1 MYCLVD
7 CNNFFVSCERVF
19 RPDLEGKPVV
29 VLSNNDGCI
38 VSRSNE
44 AKEMGIPMGL
54 PFFRLKEYEKKGKEP
69 VVAFS
74 SNYTLYGDLSSR
86 VMSIVRESVGE
97 VVPYSIDEMYYI
109 SDRPDHDLLDEA
121 IELRRKILQ
130 WVGIPVSIGIA
141 PTKTLAK
148 VACYFAKNYP
158 AYRGACAIDTE
169 EKRIKALA
177 KTPVGKIWG
186 FGRRSAPKLAKLGF
200 KTADQLVKLSD
211 EAVRHLFSLPGLRT
225 VRELKGIDCIATD
238 DEVEA
243 RQSICTSR
251 SFANVLVELED
262 LKTMTA
268 NFAAACAEKLRKQH
282 SVASMVTVFVLTNR
296 FKEDAE
302 QYNNSVNVVL
312 PVAVS
317 STQEIVNAAIVALC
331 NVYKPG
337 IQYKKC
343 GVILSCISPEDALQ
357 LTLFDYD
364 MERREKMD
372 KLAGV
377 LDAINADNGR
387 DSIHLGSQM
396 ALHREEIE
404 KEKENKELFQS
415 NLRREHMSP
424 RATTHWDEIIE
435 LH

>member
-74 SNYTLYGDLSSR
+74 SNYTLYGDMSSR
-86 VMSIVRESVGE
+86 IMSIVRERVGE
-97 VVPYSIDEMYYI
+97 VIPYSIDEMYYI
-109 SDRPDHDLLDEA
+109 SNRTREEMLEEA
-121 IELRRKILQ
+121 RELRKKILQ

-148 VACYFAKNYP
+148 VACYFSKNYP
-158 AYRGACAIDTE
+158 AYKGACAIDTA
-169 EKRIKALA
+169 EKRIKALEIM
-177 KTPVGKIWG
+177 PVGKVWG
-186 FGRRSAPKLAKLGF
+186 FGRKSAPKLAKLGLR
-200 KTADQLVKLSD
+200 TADQLVKLSD

-225 VRELKGIDCIATD
+225 VRELRGIDCIETD
-238 DEVEA
+238 DNIEGK
-243 RQSICTSR
+243 QSICTSR
-251 SFANVLVELED
+251 SFANMLTDVED

-282 SVASMVTVFVLTNR
+282 SVASVVTVFVLTNR
-296 FKEDAE
+296 FRDDNE
-302 QYNNSVNVVL
+302 QYNNSINVVL

-317 STQEIVNAAIVALC
+317 STQEIVKAALVALS
-331 NVYKPG
+331 NVYRKG

-343 GVILSCISPEDALQ
+343 GVILSCITPENTLQ
-357 LTLFDYD
+357 LSLFDYD
-364 MERREKMD
+364 MEKREKMD

-377 LDAINADNGR
+377 LDAINASSGP
-387 DSIHLGSQM
+387 DSVHLGAQM
-396 ALHREEIE
+396 ALHKEEMEIE
-404 KEKENKELFQS
+404 EGNKELFQT